1 MLIGLFWKSFCPFP
15 FILALLF
22 VDDYSLKSSSAS
34 QKLGMG
40 PLNKIIETL
49 DEVKKKKLMD
59 IVASVTG
66 AAPPAG
72 EMHHH
77 AL

>member
-22 VDDYSLKSSSAS
+22 VDDSSFSAS

-72 EMHHH
+72 KMHHH